1 MDRGLGSL
9 RLLLIA
15 ADASNIMVHL
25 KRAWLGTTPNL
36 ARIIIVCSKKL
47 TLLRDAL

>member
-1 MDRGLGSL
+1 MGSL